1 MKTLILHHDN
11 FPDFVGASANQEGS
25 HLVVKPL
32 VQGPVPE
39 DFDDFVCHALD
50 SIFAN
55 EQFEKIILP
64 YTFNKEAYL
73 SFDGLAV
80 ALHIRLTPQWRHTQT
95 PIVFVGP
102 ERAEMVARLSEYGAL
117 LITPGIYPM
126 PMTSK
131 EDFES
136 IVANSLQPI
145 GEQAY
150 QQFVKK
156 VKVEQPQNYPSHH
169 AIANRWA
176 LQRWHDMF
184 GLGDAGSMQN
194 MLYYKYLRAV
204 IGQQEL
210 TFSPDERETPE
221 MNFSRPDVEMVIM
234 DDDTDWQALLQT
246 VFTNS
251 GQPHSVIPIDK
262 KLSKDQLIGQLMN
275 EVNGRAAHNCC
286 YIIDLRLHEDDYTCH
301 YSELTGNIIATN
313 IRHQNRGEQVVIL
326 TASDKAWNLKAMTGI
341 GASGYC
347 VKESPEHLLS
357 KTDTRHAWHEFA
369 DSLKTAVN
377 MVYLKQLYN
386 TITAM
391 SARYPGA
398 NVLYSIIVL
407 LHQDRGKGDDIIMKT
422 CMELL
427 LTFTQTFVNEHY
439 QLDSGELKKADGTV
453 IAPYDKCIVI
463 FKDSFTEG
471 SVTFEGFL
479 RYNYSGTPYA
489 AAPAGWN
496 FLKKDMARDGY
507 ATLLATFIIHCHLP
521 APDIWHY
528 MEMRVRRNT
537 TIGHGKGQSGIKPA
551 DIARIISNILQPLI
565 QTTYP

>member
-1 MKTLILHHDN
+1 MMKTLILHHDN
-11 FPDFVGASANQEGS
+11 FPDFVGAYANQEGS
-25 HLVVKPL
+25 NLVAKPL
-32 VQGPVPE
+32 VQGPIPE

-50 SIFAN
+50 NIFAN
-55 EQFEKIILP
+55 GQFEKIILP

-80 ALHIRLTPQWRHTQT
+80 ALHIRLTPQWRHTHT

-102 ERAEMVARLSEYGAL
+102 ERAEMVSRLSEYGAL
-117 LITPGIYPM
+117 LITPGIHPM

-131 EDFES
+131 EDFEVLLS
-136 IVANSLQPI
+136 TSLQPI
-145 GEQAY
+145 SEQAY

-176 LQRWHDMF
+176 LHRWYDMF
-184 GLGDAGSMQN
+184 GQSNTVAMQN

-210 TFSPDERETPE
+210 TFSPDERETPKIT
-221 MNFSRPDVEMVIM
+221 FSRQDVEMVIM
-234 DDDTDWQALLQT
+234 DDDTDWQALLQR

-251 GQPHSVIPIDK
+251 CQPYSVIPIDK
-262 KLSKDQLIGQLMN
+262 KLSKDQLIEYLMN
-275 EVNGRAAHNCC
+275 EVNGRITQNCC
-286 YIIDLRLHEDDYTCH
+286 YIIDLRLHEDDYSCH

-313 IRHQNRGEQVVIL
+313 IRQQNRGEQVVIL
-326 TASDKAWNLKAMTGI
+326 TASDKAWNLKAMTSI

-357 KTDTRHAWHEFA
+357 KADTKRTWSEFA
-369 DSLKTAVN
+369 DSLRTAVD
-377 MVYLKQLYN
+377 MVCLKQLYN

-391 SARYPGA
+391 SAHYPGA
-398 NVLYSIIVL
+398 NVLYSIVMLI
-407 LHQDRGKGDDIIMKT
+407 HQDRNKGDDIIMKA

-427 LTFTQTFVNEHY
+427 LTFTQAFVNEYY
-439 QLDSGELKKADGTV
+439 QLDGGELKKLDGTV
-453 IAPYDKCIVI
+453 IAPYDKRVI
-463 FKDSFTEG
+463 ICKGSFTEG
-471 SVTFEGFL
+471 SVTFEGPL
-479 RYNYSGTPYA
+479 NYNYNSAGYA
-489 AAPAGWN
+489 AAPVGWN

-507 ATLLATFIIHCHLP
+507 ATLLATLIIHCHR
-521 APDIWHY
+521 PDSDIRHY

-537 TIGHGKGQSGIKPA
+537 TIGHGKGLSGIKPA
-551 DIARIISNILQPLI
+551 DIAKVINNILHPLI
-565 QTTYP
+565 SLST